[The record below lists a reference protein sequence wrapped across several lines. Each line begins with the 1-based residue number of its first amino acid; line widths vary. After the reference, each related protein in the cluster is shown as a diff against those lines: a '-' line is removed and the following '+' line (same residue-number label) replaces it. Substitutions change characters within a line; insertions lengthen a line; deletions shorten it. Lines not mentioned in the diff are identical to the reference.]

1 MEILTKEEKA
11 VQSALAEIWEKFKD
25 LPEQH
30 EVDTTQFY
38 LGITD
43 LQRIVL
49 VRPIRRLEG
58 LAPSG
63 GKEDDPNAT
72 IVCAENGCPVQEWLT
87 GELKLPK
94 GTGMKC
100 SKCGTDY
107 TAKKWIKLAKKNS
120 PE

>member
-1 MEILTKEEKA
+1 M
-11 VQSALAEIWEKFKD
+11 AEIWEKFKD

-38 LGITD
+38 LRITD

-63 GKEDDPNAT
+63 GKEDDPNGT
-72 IVCAENGCPVQEWLT
+72 IVCAENGCLVQEWLS
-87 GELKLPK
+87 GKFKLAK
-94 GTGMKC
+94 GGGMVC
-100 SKCGTDY
+100 SKCGDGYTDQ
-107 TAKKWIKLAKKNS
+107 KWIDIAKKNS
-120 PE
+120 PG